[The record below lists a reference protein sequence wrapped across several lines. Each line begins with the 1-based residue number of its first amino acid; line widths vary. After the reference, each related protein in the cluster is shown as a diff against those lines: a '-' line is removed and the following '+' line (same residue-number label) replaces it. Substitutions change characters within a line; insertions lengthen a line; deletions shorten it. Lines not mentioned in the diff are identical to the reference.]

1 MSGDFIGIHTGSFST
16 PAAGNPTVVM
26 VEAAYRHH
34 GIDAR
39 YLNCEVSSAAL
50 GDAVTGARAMGWAG
64 FNCSLPHKVA
74 VIDHLDLLA
83 ESAELI
89 GAVNTVVATDGDL
102 VGHNTDGQGFIT
114 ALRTVIDPSGLH
126 VVVLGAGGAARAVA
140 VETALAGA
148 ASVTVVNRN
157 ERRGA
162 ELARV
167 VAGGTGADARFVPWE
182 GPFAVPGGRRPR
194 QRDVGRVRRRR
205 RAPRRSTSRPS
216 TAASSSPTSSC
227 RPRGRRCCA
236 RPRPPG
242 RRRST
247 GSGCSSARAPS
258 PCTCGPVSSRTAT
271 SCGPRP
277 PRRWASR
284 LAEDARAPGC
294 ADRRPWRYRRGVR
307 TSEQRR
313 IRCT

>member
-114 ALRTVIDPSGLH
+114 SLRTVIDPAGLH

-167 VAGGTGADARFVPWE
+167 VAERDGGRRAVRPLGRAVRGARGD
-182 GPFAVPGGRRPR
+182 RRPR

-205 RAPRRSTSRPS
+205 RAPAVDLETLHGGLVV
-216 TAASSSPTSSC
+216 ADVVVSP
-227 RPRGRRCCA
+227 P
-236 RPRPPG
+236 
-242 RRRST
+242 
-247 GSGCSSARAPS
+247 
-258 PCTCGPVSSRTAT
+258 RTALLRAAEAAGAT
-271 SCGPRP
+271 TLDGLGMLVGQG
-277 PRRWASR
+277 A
-284 LAEDARAPGC
+284 LAVHLWTGVEPDRDVMRAAAAEALGLPT
-294 ADRRPWRYRRGVR
+294 R
-307 TSEQRR
+307 
-313 IRCT
+313 

>member
-1 MSGDFIGIHTGSFST
+1 MSGEFVGIHTGSFST

-39 YLNCEVSSAAL
+39 YLNCEISSAAL

-114 ALRTVIDPSGLH
+114 SLRTVIDPAGLH
-126 VVVLGAGGAARAVA
+126 VVVLGSGGAARAVA

-148 ASVTVVNRN
+148 ASLTVVNRN
-157 ERRGA
+157 ERRGS
-162 ELARV
+162 ELARLV
-167 VAGGTGADARFVPWE
+167 TAGTGVAAGYVPWDR
-182 GPFAVPGGRRPR
+182 PFEVPGGA
-194 QRDVGRVRRRR
+194 DVLVN
-205 RAPRRSTSRPS
+205 ATSVGYGDADALPPVDLD
-216 TAASSSPTSSC
+216 TLHGGLVVADVVVSP
-227 RPRGRRCCA
+227 P
-236 RPRPPG
+236 
-242 RRRST
+242 
-247 GSGCSSARAPS
+247 
-258 PCTCGPVSSRTAT
+258 RTALL
-271 SCGPRP
+271 R
-277 PRRWASR
+277 A
-284 LAEDARAPGC
+284 AEDAGARTLDGLGMLVGQGALAVHLWTGVEPDREVMRAAAAGALGLPT
-294 ADRRPWRYRRGVR
+294 R
-307 TSEQRR
+307 
-313 IRCT
+313 

>member
-1 MSGDFIGIHTGSFST
+1 MTDSFLGIHTGSFST

-39 YLNCEVSSAAL
+39 YLNCEVPSAAL
-50 GDAVTGARAMGWAG
+50 ADAVAGARAMGWAG

-74 VIDHLDLLA
+74 VIDHLDGLA

-102 VGHNTDGQGFIT
+102 VGHNTDGQGFVES
-114 ALRTVIDPSGLH
+114 LRTVVDPTGLD

-167 VAGGTGADARFVPWE
+167 VAEGTGVPASFVPWT
-182 GPFAVPGGRRPR
+182 GTYAVPGTTDVLVNATSVGFGDAGALVDVVPDSLREGLVVADVVVSPPR
-194 QRDVGRVRRRR
+194 TALLR
-205 RAPRRSTSRPS
+205 
-216 TAASSSPTSSC
+216 TAAE
-227 RPRGRRCCA
+227 RGA
-236 RPRPPG
+236 RTLDG
-242 RRRST
+242 LGMLVGQGALAVHHWT
-247 GSGCSSARAPS
+247 GVEPDREVMRA
-258 PCTCGPVSSRTAT
+258 A
-271 SCGPRP
+271 
-277 PRRWASR
+277 AAAA
-284 LAEDARAPGC
+284 L
-294 ADRRPWRYRRGVR
+294 GV
-307 TSEQRR
+307 E
-313 IRCT
+313 

>member
-1 MSGDFIGIHTGSFST
+1 MSGPTFLGIHTGSFST

-39 YLNCEVSSAAL
+39 YLNCEIAPGSL
-50 GDAVTGARAMGWAG
+50 GDAVAGARAMGWAG

-83 ESAELI
+83 ESAEVI

-102 VGHNTDGQGFIT
+102 VGHNTDGQGFVES
-114 ALRTVIDPSGLH
+114 LRTVVDPTALA

-157 ERRGA
+157 ERRGT

-167 VAGGTGADARFVPWE
+167 VTAGTGVPTAYVPWTSTYAVPDTADVLVQATSVGFGDADALPDLDLESLRE
-182 GPFAVPGGRRPR
+182 GLVVA
-194 QRDVGRVRRRR
+194 DVVV
-205 RAPRRSTSRPS
+205 
-216 TAASSSPTSSC
+216 SP
-227 RPRGRRCCA
+227 P
-236 RPRPPG
+236 
-242 RRRST
+242 
-247 GSGCSSARAPS
+247 
-258 PCTCGPVSSRTAT
+258 RTALLRAAQARGAVT
-271 SCGPRP
+271 LDGLGMLVGQG
-277 PRRWASR
+277 A
-284 LAEDARAPGC
+284 LAVRHWTGVEPDREVMRA
-294 ADRRPWRYRRGVR
+294 AAAAALGV
-307 TSEQRR
+307 
-313 IRCT
+313 

>member
-1 MSGDFIGIHTGSFST
+1 MSGPTFLGIHTGSFSS

-39 YLNCEVSSAAL
+39 YLNCEIPVGAL
-50 GDAVTGARAMGWAG
+50 SDAVAGARAMGWAG

-83 ESAELI
+83 ESAEVI

-102 VGHNTDGQGFIT
+102 VGHNTDGQGFVES
-114 ALRTVIDPSGLH
+114 LRTVVEPTGLD

-167 VAGGTGADARFVPWE
+167 VTAGTGVPAAFVPWT
-182 GPFAVPGGRRPR
+182 GAYAVPATA
-194 QRDVGRVRRRR
+194 DVLVQ
-205 RAPRRSTSRPS
+205 ATSVGFGDGDALPDLDLESLREGLVV
-216 TAASSSPTSSC
+216 ADVVVSP
-227 RPRGRRCCA
+227 P
-236 RPRPPG
+236 
-242 RRRST
+242 
-247 GSGCSSARAPS
+247 
-258 PCTCGPVSSRTAT
+258 RTALLRAAGT
-271 SCGPRP
+271 RG
-277 PRRWASR
+277 AVTLDGLGMLVGQGA
-284 LAEDARAPGC
+284 LAVRHWTGVEPDREVMRA
-294 ADRRPWRYRRGVR
+294 AAAAALGV
-307 TSEQRR
+307 
-313 IRCT
+313 